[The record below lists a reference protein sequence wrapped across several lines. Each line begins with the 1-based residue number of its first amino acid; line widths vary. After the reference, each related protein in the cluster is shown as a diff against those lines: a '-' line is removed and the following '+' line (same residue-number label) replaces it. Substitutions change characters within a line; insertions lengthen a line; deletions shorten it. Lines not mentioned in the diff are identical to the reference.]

1 LNKKKDL
8 NTKFWLHRLEEHM
21 KLNLAA
27 SRLLAVLSGMGCLL
41 LGSLQ
46 VMAQEP
52 IRIGAFLSITGPAA
66 FLGDPEQKTLE
77 LYVEKLN
84 AAGGVLG
91 RKLQVISY
99 DDGGDAEKAR
109 TFGKRLIEQDK
120 VDVLVG
126 GSTTGA
132 TMAVVP
138 LAEAAG
144 IPFISLAGAVVIIEP
159 VKKWVFKTPHTDRMA
174 CEKIFVDMRSRNLA
188 RVAIISG
195 AGGFDKS
202 MRGECLKVARQHGV
216 DVVGD
221 ETYGAGDTDM
231 TAQLTKIK
239 NAPGVQAV
247 LNAGFGQGPAL
258 VTKNFRQLGITL
270 PLYQSHGVAS
280 KEFIKLAGDAAE
292 GVRLPASAL
301 LVAESLPDSDAQ
313 KKVVVSY
320 KREYEGRFKSEV
332 STFGGHAY
340 DGLMLAVEAMKKAGT
355 TDKARVRDALESLRG
370 YMGTAGVIN
379 MSAQD
384 HMGLDLSAFR
394 MLEVRS
400 GDWSLAK

>member
-1 LNKKKDL
+1 
-8 NTKFWLHRLEEHM
+8 M

-27 SRLLAVLSGMGCLL
+27 IRLLAALLGTGWLL
-41 LGSLQ
+41 LGSAQ
-46 VMAQEP
+46 VVAQEP
-52 IRIGAFLSITGPAA
+52 IRIGAFLSVTGPAA

-109 TFGKRLIEQDK
+109 TFGKRLIEEDK

-126 GSTTGA
+126 GSTTGT

-174 CEKIFVDMRSRNLA
+174 CEKIFVDMRARNLS
-188 RVAIISG
+188 RVALISG
-195 AGGFDKS
+195 PGGFDKS

-216 DVVGD
+216 DVVAD

-258 VTKNFRQLGITL
+258 VTKNFRQLGITM

-301 LVAESLPDSDAQ
+301 LVAESLPDSDPQ
-313 KKVVVSY
+313 KKVVVGY

-340 DGLMLAVEAMKKAGT
+340 DGLMLVAEAMKKAGT
-355 TDKARVRDALESLRG
+355 TDKAKVRDALESVRG
-370 YMGTAGVIN
+370 YMGTAGVVN

-394 MLEVRS
+394 MLEVRR
-400 GDWSLAK
+400 GDWSLVK